1 MEFKVQIKCESCKC
15 CFEIRPA
22 KFNAKDALSCPNC
35 GASVPD
41 DIADKLRA
49 GIAALGSVPS
59 RFPKEDCVSYR
70 GFSFDVKEISPNLD
84 KFIGED

>member
-22 KFNAKDALSCPNC
+22 KFNAEAAISCPNC

-41 DIADKLRA
+41 DIADKLRS
-49 GIAALGSVPS
+49 GIAALGGVPG
-59 RFPKEDCVSYR
+59 RFPKDDFKTNT
-70 GFSFDVKEISPNLD
+70 GFSFEVKEIPLMSD
-84 KFIGED
+84 KLVFED

>member
-59 RFPKEDCVSYR
+59 EFPDGAASSFS
-70 GFSFDVKEISPNLD
+70 GFSFDVKEFSDLRD
-84 KFIGED
+84 KLYFED

>member
-1 MEFKVQIKCESCKC
+1 MEFKVQIKCCTCKC

-22 KFNAKDALSCPNC
+22 KFNAEAAISCPNC
-35 GASVPD
+35 GTSVPD

-59 RFPKEDCVSYR
+59 GSPTNQS
-70 GFSFDVKEISPNLD
+70 GFAFEVKEIPLPID
-84 KFIGED
+84 KLVFED